1 VPDRRPDEGAAALL
15 VPGRPTSLRAVTTTP
30 SRGLSVVVAYK
41 LGKAAIELL
50 AVVAV
55 LVLHAALG
63 RDAGALSARIERH
76 WLHGIGAVLAELVRL
91 MAGAGDARL
100 IVVALGGDALTSAVE
115 GILLWRGYRWA
126 RWVVLG
132 STGLPLPWELV
143 RLVRQPSV
151 ARLVLLLVN
160 VAILGW
166 VWWAGPGAEAR
177 ARHARRHRARYGAIA
192 AVAAVGVWL
201 LTSYRLIPIVERH
214 HVVAATAP
222 AAGRTT
228 DASGYPADPLNVG
241 LVGEI
246 GEVQLAMQ
254 RAGWLPARPIT
265 VLSTL
270 GIFGAITL
278 GRSDARAPV
287 SDLFLDGRRQDF
299 AFERQVGASPRRRH
313 HVRFWEQGQR
323 VDGQT
328 LWLGAATFDEGVTIA
343 RANGQLTHR
352 TSPNIDE
359 ERDTLVGD
367 LERGGCARAVHDTSG
382 IGSRAGARTAEG
394 RLIETD
400 GRVAIVELACPKS

>member
-1 VPDRRPDEGAAALL
+1 MS
-15 VPGRPTSLRAVTTTP
+15 GRPTSLRAVTTTP

-41 LGKAAIELL
+41 LGKAAIELM

-63 RDAGALSARIERH
+63 WDAGALSARIERH
-76 WLHGIGAVLAELVRL
+76 WLHGIGAVLADLVRL
-91 MAGAGDARL
+91 VARTGDARL
-100 IVVALGGDALTSAVE
+100 IVVALAGDALTSAVE
-115 GILLWRGYRWA
+115 GMLLWRGYSWA

-132 STGLPLPWELV
+132 STGLPLPWELA

-177 ARHARRHRARYGAIA
+177 ARRARHHRARRGAIA

-201 LTSYRLIPIVERH
+201 LTSYRLIPMVERH
-214 HVVAATAP
+214 RHVVAATAP

-228 DASGYPADPLNVG
+228 DASGDPADPLNVG
-241 LVGEI
+241 LVGDV

-299 AFERQVGASPRRRH
+299 AFERQVGASPRIRH
-313 HVRFWEQGQR
+313 HVRFWEQRQR
-323 VDGQT
+323 VDEQT
-328 LWLGAATFDEGVTIA
+328 LWLGAATFDEGVTVA
-343 RANGQLTHR
+343 RANGQLTHW

-359 ERDTLVGD
+359 ERDTLVGN
-367 LERGGCARAVHDTSG
+367 LGRGGCAGAVHDAPG
-382 IGSRAGARTAEG
+382 IGPRAGARTAEG

-400 GRVAIVELACPKS
+400 GRVAIVELGCRPER

>member
-1 VPDRRPDEGAAALL
+1 
-15 VPGRPTSLRAVTTTP
+15 
-30 SRGLSVVVAYK
+30 VVVAYK

-50 AVVAV
+50 AVVTV
-55 LVLHAALG
+55 LVLPAVLN

-76 WLHGIGAVLAELVRL
+76 WMHGMGTVLADLVRL
-91 MAGAGDARL
+91 VARAGDARL
-100 IVVALGGDALTSAVE
+100 IVVALGGDAITSAVE
-115 GILLWRGYRWA
+115 GILLWRGYSWA

-132 STGLPLPWELV
+132 STGLPLPWELL
-143 RLVRQPSV
+143 RLVRQPSM

-160 VAILGW
+160 MAILGW
-166 VWWAGPGAEAR
+166 LWWAGPGAEAR
-177 ARHARRHRARYGAIA
+177 APRARRHRARHGAIA
-192 AVAAVGVWL
+192 AVAAVGIWL
-201 LTSYRLIPIVERH
+201 FTSYRLIPMLERH
-214 HVVAATAP
+214 RHVVAAAAP

-228 DASGYPADPLNVG
+228 DASGHPSDPVNVG
-241 LVGEI
+241 LVGEVA
-246 GEVQLAMQ
+246 EVQLAMQ

-265 VLSTL
+265 ALSTL

-287 SDLFLDGRRQDF
+287 SDLFLDKRRQDF

-313 HVRFWEQGQR
+313 HVRFWEQSQR

-367 LERGGCARAVHDTSG
+367 LQRGGCAGAVHDAPG
-382 IGSRAGARTAEG
+382 IGPRADARTAEG

-400 GRVAIVELACPKS
+400 GRVAIVELACRPER

>member
-1 VPDRRPDEGAAALL
+1 LPVPRRT
-15 VPGRPTSLRAVTTTP
+15 TSLRAVTTTP

-41 LGKAAIELL
+41 LGKAAIELS

-76 WLHGIGAVLAELVRL
+76 WLHGIGAVLADLVHLVAR
-91 MAGAGDARL
+91 AGDARL

-115 GILLWRGYRWA
+115 GILLWRGYSWA

-151 ARLVLLLVN
+151 VRLMLLLVN
-160 VAILGW
+160 GAILGW

-177 ARHARRHRARYGAIA
+177 AQRARRHRLRRSAIA
-192 AVAAVGVWL
+192 AVAAVGAWL
-201 LTSYRLIPIVERH
+201 LMSYRLIPMVERH
-214 HVVAATAP
+214 RHLVAAAAP

-228 DASGYPADPLNVG
+228 DASGYPADPVNVG
-241 LVGEI
+241 LI
-246 GEVQLAMQ
+246 GEVGELQLAMQ

-287 SDLFLDGRRQDF
+287 SDLFLDGRRQDL

-313 HVRFWEQGQR
+313 HARFWEQGQR
-323 VDGQT
+323 VDEQT

-343 RANGQLTHR
+343 RADGQLTHR

-359 ERDTLVGD
+359 ERDKLVGD
-367 LERGGCARAVHDTSG
+367 LERGGCAGAVHDTPG
-382 IGSRAGARTAEG
+382 IGARAGARTAEG

-400 GRVAIVELACPKS
+400 GRVAIVELGCRPER